1 MRIGQRPPAADHGEF
16 LQLKK
21 PLQPRVSFN
30 SSNATIS
37 RINTQLCQAGRQ
49 SKRSFQ
55 YEQICG
61 SVSARSSIRWINIK
75 NERIAT
81 GINLADIC
89 GRACIMMKSTWCW
102 DAVTLSLSST
112 SNNARIPRH
121 KARKPMICLQPV
133 RVRNRRRNKWQQREN
148 RGKQRKETGAKE
160 NTQKHHSRE

>member
-1 MRIGQRPPAADHGEF
+1 M
-16 LQLKK
+16 QLSEG
-21 PLQPRVSFN
+21 LTRNF
-30 SSNATIS
+30 
-37 RINTQLCQAGRQ
+37 CQAGRQ

-133 RVRNRRRNKWQQREN
+133 RVRNRRRNKWQRREN
-148 RGKQRKETGAKE
+148 RGKQSKETGAKE